1 MLAIV
6 QRDVFLKLVLNIQ
19 KNYANNTN
27 DYPLAPDKLEI
38 KREVLS
44 DYQPKITELCNI
56 PIGKL
61 TTLRKT
67 RSNSK
72 KIHRIKTQSITMVKT
87 IYIEFNTQK
96 RVEAEKNND
105 KSMNSAIYGKTME
118 KLRNESM

>member
-1 MLAIV
+1 M
-6 QRDVFLKLVLNIQ
+6 FLKLVLNIQ

-72 KIHRIKTQSITMVKT
+72 KIHHTSKLSQSQWLKR
-87 IYIEFNTQK
+87 YIL
-96 RVEAEKNND
+96 
-105 KSMNSAIYGKTME
+105 NSTHKKE
-118 KLRNESM
+118 